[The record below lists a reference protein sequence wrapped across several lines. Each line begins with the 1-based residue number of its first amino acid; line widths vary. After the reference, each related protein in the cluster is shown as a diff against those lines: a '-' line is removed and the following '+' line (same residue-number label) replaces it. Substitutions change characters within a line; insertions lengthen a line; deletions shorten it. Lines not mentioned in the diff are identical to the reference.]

1 MGVNRAQ
8 IDRSGNF
15 VQSQP
20 VGERLLSQFGIVADT
35 TAGAST
41 ISVAALLAG
50 VVNRSGPA
58 AGYTDTFPAAA
69 NVLAAQPDLS
79 VGDNFEFIFRNTV
92 AQAMTAAAGEGVV
105 LGTNVDVAASLVR
118 EYLITILGTGPR
130 QIFSGNLVNGSATVT
145 GVPLAN
151 AALVQPGQG
160 VTGTGI
166 PANTTVLSVNAN
178 TGTIALSANATATA
192 TNALTTFPRYSV
204 QGIRSATL

>member
-8 IDRSGNF
+8 IDRAGNF

-20 VGERLLSQFGIVADT
+20 VGERLLSQATLVADA

-41 ISVAALLAG
+41 ISVAALLG
-50 VVNRSGPA
+50 GITQRTGPG

-69 NVLAAQPDLS
+69 NLLAAQPELS
-79 VGDNFEFIFRNTV
+79 VGDSFEYTFRNTV
-92 AQAMTAAAGEGVV
+92 AFAMTAAAGEGVV
-105 LGTNVDVAASLVR
+105 LGSNVDVPASNTR
-118 EYLITILGTGPR
+118 DYSISILGTGPR
-130 QIFSGNLVNGSATVT
+130 QIFSGNLTNGSATVT

-178 TGTIALSANATATA
+178 TGVIVLSANATATA

-204 QGIRSATL
+204 QGIRTAAL